1 MRYAKLARNEKFH
14 DAVRFAELIADA
26 ADETKI
32 IDLIL
37 SVATS
42 DQYPKGLAD
51 RLIEKF
57 GSYPGV
63 IAAPIE
69 ELVELE
75 GVGESGVFL
84 FKLIKAAAQ
93 RAVKP
98 DFKKAIKLGEISDV
112 LAYLQ
117 SLMRYETREKV
128 RVIFLN
134 TKNQVID
141 QRVMFE
147 GTLSHVPIFIR
158 DIVRLALALNA
169 AGLILVHNH
178 TSGDPTPSEV
188 DLSETL
194 RLREACDLFDIQI
207 HDHLIIGNGSWSSL
221 KTLGYL

>member
-1 MRYAKLARNEKFH
+1 MRHTKSVRNEEFH

-26 ADETKI
+26 ANETKI

-51 RLIEKF
+51 RLIKKF

-69 ELVELE
+69 ELMEME
-75 GVGESGVFL
+75 GVGESGAFL
-84 FKLIKAAAQ
+84 FKLIQAAAQ

-98 DFKKAIKLGEISDV
+98 DFNKSIKLSEVSDV
-112 LAYLQ
+112 MAYLQ
-117 SLMRYETREKV
+117 SLMRYETRENV

-134 TKNQVID
+134 AKNQVID

-147 GTLSHVPIFIR
+147 GTLGHVPIFFR

-178 TSGDPTPSEV
+178 TSGDPTPSDL

-194 RLREACDLFDIQI
+194 KLRDACNLFDIQI
-207 HDHLIIGNGSWSSL
+207 HDHLIIGSGSWSSL